1 MLDNVASGTLQ
12 PVAEVAKARTVPG
25 YLSGMRQQALLVE
38 LVLDRARVTR
48 QGMVALDSLFSR
60 TLPAYVLT
68 GTVEHPLVTL
78 ILRATE
84 AVLRGAGIP
93 TFDDGFVIGNF
104 RQPGSVWLAVPALEL
119 EYAASSVALGWVIGA
134 VNQVLSDQSTDDLEA
149 GLPALTARLRRRAP
163 AGMNSLRFLQAAHDS
178 GIPWRR
184 IANNVFQFGWG
195 ARARWMDSSLTD
207 VTPSI
212 SAGLARDKRA
222 TAQVLRQAG
231 IPVPAHAP
239 VADAEGAVKVAEQ
252 LGFPVVVKPADQDGG
267 LGVAAGLTTAEAVTK
282 AFAAA
287 RALSNTI
294 LVEKHFEGND
304 YRLQVF
310 QGEVFWVVHRVPG
323 GVTGDGSSTVA
334 ELLAITNAD
343 PRRGE
348 PGGNTL
354 LKRIDIDEEARELL
368 QEQGL
373 TLEAVP
379 LECQFVRLRRA
390 ANVATGGVPVP
401 VLDVVHP
408 DNLALAVRAA
418 RVLRLDLAGVDLLI
432 QDIRKSWLETGAA
445 ICEVNAQPQ
454 LWPTLPAYLL
464 KRLVKG
470 QGRIPV
476 LMVLGDV
483 SDEAW
488 FAQLLASLP
497 VNRPGLGVATPEGVS
512 IGTQTVRKGPCT
524 AFQGGVALISDP
536 QVEMAVICVGD
547 ERVFETRLPVDR
559 FDVLVLAGSPV
570 PSDNVEGWKR
580 WQSFAQS
587 IAPMCSG
594 PIIVNQD
601 CSQWL
606 SFTTQLKGRKVT
618 PVSPAGIVELVL
630 QEFSEIAQ

>member
-1 MLDNVASGTLQ
+1 
-12 PVAEVAKARTVPG
+12 
-25 YLSGMRQQALLVE
+25 
-38 LVLDRARVTR
+38 
-48 QGMVALDSLFSR
+48 MVALDNLFCR
-60 TLPAYVLT
+60 TLPAYAST
-68 GTVEHPLVTL
+68 GTMEHPLVTL

-104 RQPGSVWLAVPALEL
+104 RQPGSVWLAVPALER
-119 EYAASSVALGWVIGA
+119 EYAASRVALGWVIGA
-134 VNQVLSDQSTDDLEA
+134 VNQVLSNQSSDDLE
-149 GLPALTARLRRRAP
+149 GSLPVLNARLRSRAP
-163 AGMNSLRFLQAAHDS
+163 AGMNTLRFLQAAHDS

-222 TAQVLRQAG
+222 TVQVLRQAG

-239 VADAEGAVKVAEQ
+239 VADAEEAVKVAEQ

-267 LGVAAGLTTAEAVTK
+267 LGVAAGLSTAEAVTK

-287 RALSNTI
+287 RAFSNTI

-310 QGEVFWVVHRVPG
+310 QGEVFWAVHRVPG

-343 PRRGE
+343 PRRGD
-348 PGGNTL
+348 PGGNAL

-373 TLEAVP
+373 TLEAV
-379 LECQFVRLRRA
+379 VRLRRA

-432 QDIRKSWLETGAA
+432 QDIRRSWLETGAA

-488 FAQLLASLP
+488 FAQLLANLP
-497 VNRPGLGVATPEGVS
+497 VNRPGLGVATPEGVT
-512 IGTQTVRKGPCT
+512 IGAQTVRKAPCT

-547 ERVFETRLPVDR
+547 ERVLEAGLPVDR

-570 PSDNVEGWKR
+570 SSDNAQGWKR
-580 WQSFAQS
+580 WWSFAQS

-594 PIIVNQD
+594 PIIVNQS
-601 CSQWL
+601 CREWL
-606 SFTTQLKGRKVT
+606 LFSTQSKDRKVIQ
-618 PVSPAGIVELVL
+618 VSPAGIVELVL
-630 QEFSEIAQ
+630 QEFSEIKQ